1 MSKAVICDRCK
12 RVVNER
18 RVMHIEAEFSFS
30 LGHYDLC
37 RDCEKKFNDFI
48 QGKEIRSEEE
58 AET

>member
-12 RVVNER
+12 RAVTER
-18 RVMHIEAEFSFS
+18 RAMHIETKFSFS

-37 RDCEKKFNDFI
+37 RDCAKKHDAFI
-48 QGKEIRSEEE
+48 HGKDIRSEE